1 MKQNTPWT
9 DQELNQARIA
19 FLKGEQI
26 KIIAD
31 KLGRSIS
38 SLNKILTRYRIR
50 KLSSQDPQPKG
61 YIKWNPRD
69 SYCKN
74 KLPPIIEYKS
84 LKPRP
89 ERTKTQPT
97 PKPLKKEQRLIKDN
111 PWVSLGEVITY
122 IKRKGISIETFHLD
136 KTSAP
141 TAYKE
146 ATFFLDKKPCSPLKV
161 VLFANK
167 LRLEERKPTFLIK
180 EVTW

>member
-1 MKQNTPWT
+1 MKQNNPWT
-9 DQELNQARIA
+9 DQELKQARTD

-31 KLGRSIS
+31 KLGRSIT

-50 KLSSQDPQPKG
+50 KLPSQSPQQKG
-61 YIKWNPRD
+61 YIEWNPRA
-69 SYCKN
+69 SYCKD
-74 KLPPIIEYKS
+74 KLPPIIEYRS

-89 ERTKTQPT
+89 APIKTQPT
-97 PKPLKKEQRLIKDN
+97 PKQPKKEKRFIKDN
-111 PWVSLGEVITY
+111 PWVSLDEVITY
-122 IKRKGISIETFHLD
+122 IKRKGVSIETFHLD